1 MKNILHKTKVFVMS
15 VASVGF
21 ILGIGML
28 TVVSAQQTDPFAKRY
43 VPSAKKPTAPKP
55 GTPGGTPVTPKPA
68 KPLPPPVVAQKVPT
82 VEERI
87 AYYRR
92 LRQDA
97 VVNGTPIP
105 KVTGFLTL
113 DELLVSGI
121 FRTPRGVSAVLE
133 AKPISLSYTVYP
145 GEKFFD
151 GQLVAVEENY
161 LVFRQVTKMSNGRFI
176 SAEVKRPLR
185 EFSIQEEVQGT
196 APVDTSG
203 SKDSKSTESTV
214 ASKYEPAKPANIQS
228 TSMTSPLDEMLSQPV
243 ESAAKDPKDPK
254 AKKTDA
260 KKEPK
265 DPKAKK
271 TDAKTEP
278 KKPVRIASRKNLA
291 Q

>member
-1 MKNILHKTKVFVMS
+1 MKNILHKTRFFVMS

-21 ILGIGML
+21 ILGMGIL
-28 TVVSAQQTDPFAKRY
+28 IDVSAQKDPFAKRY
-43 VPSAKKPTAPKP
+43 VAPAKKPSAPKSTNP
-55 GTPGGTPVTPKPA
+55 AGTQVTPKPA
-68 KPLPPPVVAQKVPT
+68 KPLPPPIVAQKVPSA
-82 VEERI
+82 EERI
-87 AYYRR
+87 AFYRR
-92 LRQDA
+92 LRQEA

-113 DELLVSGI
+113 DEMLVSGI

-133 AKPISLSYTVYP
+133 AKPINLSYTVYP

-161 LVFRQVTKMSNGRFI
+161 LVFRQVTKMSNGRFV
-176 SAEVKRPLR
+176 STEVKRPLR

-203 SKDSKSTESTV
+203 SKESKPVDSAV
-214 ASKYEPAKPANIQS
+214 ASKFEPAKPANS
-228 TSMTSPLDEMLSQPV
+228 TSSSMTSPLDEMLKQPT
-243 ESAAKDPKDPK
+243 ESAAKEPAKDPK

-260 KKEPK
+260 K
-265 DPKAKK
+265 DKK
-271 TDAKTEP
+271 EP